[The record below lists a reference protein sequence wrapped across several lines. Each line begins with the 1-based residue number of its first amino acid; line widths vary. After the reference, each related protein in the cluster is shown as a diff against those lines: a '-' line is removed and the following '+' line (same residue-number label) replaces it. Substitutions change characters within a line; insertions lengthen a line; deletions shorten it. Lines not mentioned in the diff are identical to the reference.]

1 MQKTLASNKIV
12 ESSKFLEINVL
23 KENNFI
29 LCDNYHRY
37 VYVLSAEAGIKID
50 GKNFKLIKGD
60 SMYVGPFSKI
70 SYKQK
75 NSKFLVVKLESKFT
89 NQVISQLSKIGEE
102 NFNRIIS
109 ENKQW
114 F

>member
-1 MQKTLASNKIV
+1 
-12 ESSKFLEINVL
+12 
-23 KENNFI
+23 
-29 LCDNYHRY
+29 
-37 VYVLSAEAGIKID
+37 
-50 GKNFKLIKGD
+50 
-60 SMYVGPFSKI
+60 MYVGPFSKI